1 MQKENSKDFKIKRL
15 GEHHN
20 LYIQSDKKTKII
32 QKTKVRLDLLTD
44 IDILLMVGKKKVA
57 EAKYV
62 MLFIDVLK
70 LTPNIWRIVI
80 KIKNHYSL
88 NIGMLMICRVGQ

>member
-44 IDILLMVGKKKVA
+44 IDILLMVEKKKGSWGKICHAIYRCVKA
-57 EAKYV
+57 NTKY
-62 MLFIDVLK
+62 MKNCDKNKESLFLKYWDVNDL
-70 LTPNIWRIVI
+70 
-80 KIKNHYSL
+80 
-88 NIGMLMICRVGQ
+88 